1 MFSQKCPGQDTRYW
15 TADDVHEEE
24 CPNCGEMIEFFK
36 TDIRLR
42 CRNCKTRVANSR
54 FDMGC
59 AQWCAYAEQCL
70 GAGARGLKKKPLR
83 TVLEEE
89 VDRLA
94 KNWPKEK
101 VKIKESIVR
110 AEELLRVKELDI
122 LPVIT
127 AIVIITLKKL
137 DCLDDAGTFLQ
148 TLADE
153 HAMPRLAIDETLA
166 LIDNYSSEKLDGE
179 LEIIM
184 KEVIPVNEYE
194 TGGCIR

>member
-1 MFSQKCPGQDTRYW
+1 MFAQKCPGQDTRYW

-59 AQWCAYAEQCL
+59 AQWCSYAEQCL

-89 VDRLA
+89 VDRRLT
-94 KNWPKEK
+94 NFPYEK
-101 VKIKESIVR
+101 KKIKENIAR
-110 AEELLRVKELDI
+110 AENLLSAKKLDM
-122 LPVIT
+122 LPLIT
-127 AIVIITLKKL
+127 ATVIITLKKL
-137 DCLDDAGTFLQ
+137 DCLADETVFLR
-148 TLADE
+148 TLAED
-153 HAMPRLAIDETLA
+153 HGMPGPAVDATIA
-166 LIDNYSSEKLDGE
+166 LIDNYSSGKLDGE
-179 LEIIM
+179 MGKIM
-184 KEVIPVNEYE
+184 KDIIPEYTQK
-194 TGGCIR
+194 TGGCK